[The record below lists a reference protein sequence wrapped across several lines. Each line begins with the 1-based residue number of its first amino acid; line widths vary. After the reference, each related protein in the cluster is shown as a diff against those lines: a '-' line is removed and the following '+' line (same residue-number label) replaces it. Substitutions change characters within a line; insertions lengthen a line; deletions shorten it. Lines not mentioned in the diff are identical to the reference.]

1 MNLPLS
7 PLPPFRV
14 FSCSASGGSRANL
27 LSLVILLSLFCL
39 GLPSAHSIELT
50 PADADRIGQ
59 LLWKNECGGTVEGLT
74 SWNKGEEFA
83 SLGIG
88 HFIWFPANYQGP
100 FFESF
105 PRLLSEIAHS
115 GAKVPE
121 WLLNTP
127 DCPWN
132 TREAF
137 LADHQSEKMISLRV
151 FLRDT
156 VGLQAQFAARRLRG
170 ALPLMLASLPK
181 ADQPAVEQQFS
192 RVAAHPHG
200 AYVLVDY
207 VNFKGEGVKSTERY
221 QGKGWG
227 LLQVLQEMKGT
238 EPGAPALDEFSAAA
252 TRVLERRVAL
262 SPPERGEKRWMPGW
276 ANRCKSYQA
285 P

>member
-1 MNLPLS
+1 MNLPLI
-7 PLPPFRV
+7 PLPPFRI
-14 FSCSASGGSRANL
+14 FSCSASGRSRANL
-27 LSLVILLSLFCL
+27 LRLIILLSIFCL

-50 PADADRIGQ
+50 PAEADRIGQ

-88 HFIWFPANYQGP
+88 HFIWYPANYKGP
-100 FFESF
+100 FEESF
-105 PRLLSEIAHS
+105 PKLLTFIRQS

-127 DCPWN
+127 HCPWK
-132 TREAF
+132 TRTEF
-137 LADHQSEKMISLRV
+137 LAAQDSEKMTSLRI

-156 VGLQAQFAARRLRG
+156 VGIQARFAALRLKN
-170 ALPLMLASLPK
+170 ALPTMLASLP
-181 ADQPAVEQQFS
+181 AGERPAIQRQFD